1 MSELS
6 AARRLI
12 VSGLFSAVL
21 LGLAP
26 SGATAGAAAGPQPSA
41 GAAAAAPVAS
51 TPSNSAGSAAAR
63 SAGARPAVPA
73 VRQVLQGAATGL
85 DPRVLGMALD
95 AASCAGSRGL
105 ASEPS
110 VLTVIDYS
118 LPSTKRRLWV
128 LDLDTGEVL
137 FHELVAHGMNTGE
150 NFATRFSNVNGS
162 KQSSLGLFVTA
173 DTYIGKNGYS
183 LRLEGLEPGI
193 NDLAL
198 ERTIVVH
205 GAPYVS
211 RQFIRAHGRLGR
223 SWGCPALEDRVARP
237 LIDTIK
243 NGSLVFI
250 HYPDD
255 NWLASSG
262 FLGGCGAGVGGTV
275 TAAAG

>member
-1 MSELS
+1 MPDSS
-6 AARRLI
+6 SARRLLAA
-12 VSGLFSAVL
+12 GLFTAVL

-26 SGATAGAAAGPQPSA
+26 SGATAGAAAGPEPSA

-51 TPSNSAGSAAAR
+51 TPSASAGSAAAR
-63 SAGARPAVPA
+63 PATAA
-73 VRQVLQGAATGL
+73 VRRALQAGVSGL
-85 DPRVLGMALD
+85 DPRVLGLALD
-95 AASCAGSRGL
+95 AASCAVSRGL
-105 ASEPS
+105 APQPS
-110 VLTVIDYS
+110 VLTVIDYA

-137 FHELVAHGMNTGE
+137 FHELVAHGKNTGA
-150 NFATRFSNVNGS
+150 NFATRFSNIEGS

-173 DTYIGKNGYS
+173 GTYIGKNGYS

-198 ERTIVVH
+198 ERTIVIH

-223 SWGCPALEDRVARP
+223 SWGCPALEKRVARP

-255 NWLASSG
+255 DWLATSS
-262 FLGGCGAGVGGTV
+262 FLGSGCGAGVGGSV
-275 TAAAG
+275 TAG